1 MDLPILPIF
10 GPKSISRIP
19 VLKKWNVFLNG
30 NLNFRVSLA
39 GAKEFSLRKGLG
51 YFLAGCI
58 QQYSFDE
65 DSFPRKHIGSDYKD
79 GICMRG

>member
-1 MDLPILPIF
+1 MDLPILSIF

-19 VLKKWNVFLNG
+19 FLTKWKVFLNE

-39 GAKEFSLRKGLG
+39 GAKDFSSGKRSG

-65 DSFPRKHIGSDYKD
+65 HPFLSKHVGFDDKD
-79 GICMRG
+79 EICVGG